1 MSDTIERLDQ
11 MAQHLLTEHA
21 TLGRVI
27 QSCRE
32 RQAEVIERLEHV
44 ELLIE
49 KEREMR
55 ADLDLTATL
64 TFTGQSDS
72 QKTHAMAVSG

>member
-1 MSDTIERLDQ
+1 MQNAVERLDQ

-32 RQAEVIERLEHV
+32 RQAEVLERLQHV

-55 ADLDLTATL
+55 ADLDRTAIL

-72 QKTHAMAVSG
+72 QKTHAIAVSG

>member
-1 MSDTIERLDQ
+1 MQNAVERLDQ

-32 RQAEVIERLEHV
+32 RQAEVLERLQHV

-64 TFTGQSDS
+64 TCTGQSDS

>member
-1 MSDTIERLDQ
+1 MQNAVERLDQ

-32 RQAEVIERLEHV
+32 RQAEVLERLQHV

-72 QKTHAMAVSG
+72 QKTHAIAVSG

>member
-1 MSDTIERLDQ
+1 MSDTIQRLDQ

-49 KEREMR
+49 KER
-55 ADLDLTATL
+55 DLRGDRHPMATQ

-72 QKTHAMAVSG
+72 QKTHAMAVSA